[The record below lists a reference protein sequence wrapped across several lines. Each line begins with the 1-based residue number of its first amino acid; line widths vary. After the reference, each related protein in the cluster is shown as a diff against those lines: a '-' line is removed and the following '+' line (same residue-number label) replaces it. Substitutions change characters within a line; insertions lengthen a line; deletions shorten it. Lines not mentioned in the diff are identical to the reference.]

1 MSRDGVDDI
10 VRAAEDLAQR
20 LPQPLSPLAT
30 LAFNYAWTW
39 SPGGSDLFR
48 SIDPARFG
56 RTRQNP
62 VRLLQEVPAATLARL
77 AQDREFV
84 ERAETLAAGLRTEL
98 DRPADLERSS
108 GDGPVAFF
116 CAEFGVH
123 SSLPIYAGGLG
134 VLAGD
139 LLKEASDR
147 ALPMVGVGLMYT
159 QGYFHQRLDRHG
171 WQHEYWVET
180 DAERLPAAL
189 VTREDGTPLTI
200 TVPIRGRDVLVQVW
214 RVDVGRVPLFLL
226 DTELPGNGIIER
238 WITARLYIG
247 DRSTRL
253 SQYALL
259 GVGGVRAL
267 RAMGIEPSVIHLN
280 EGHAA
285 FAPLALAGDEVAA
298 GHDPQEALAAARE
311 RTVFTTHTPV
321 PAGNETF
328 EAKEVLET
336 LGDLARSLDPDTI
349 VGLGRSGPDDL
360 NGIGMTTLGLRLSRS
375 ANGVSRRHGEVAR
388 RMWRPLFGGAAEEEV
403 PIEHITNGV
412 HLPSWM
418 APPMRELLDRH
429 LGNGWERRAPDA
441 AVWEAAERI
450 PDEEVWA
457 VRNEMRSDL
466 VDYLRRKTAL
476 DLLGRGAAEDDVR
489 EAFEEFDPHA
499 LTVGF
504 ARRVATY
511 KRLYLLTYDS
521 DRALRIL
528 MGPPPVQLFL
538 AGKAHP
544 RDEEAKGVL
553 QNLFGLGRTARV
565 ASRVAYL
572 EDYDIA
578 MAARLVGGCDVWV
591 NLPRR
596 PLEASGTSG
605 MKAALNGGLNLSVL
619 DGWWAEAYDGVN
631 GWAVD
636 GSESQD
642 PSEQDGAD
650 STAFYDLLERE
661 VLPLFYDR
669 DETGIPRGWVRRVK
683 TSLRTAGS
691 TFTTAR
697 TLGEY
702 VERVYRPPT
711 VVSAP

>member
-171 WQHEYWVET
+171 WQHEYWVDT

-189 VTREDGTPLTI
+189 VTREDGMPLTI

-336 LGDLARSLDPDTI
+336 LGDLAQSLDPDTI

-360 NGIGMTTLGLRLSRS
+360 NGIGMTTLGLRLSRA

-388 RMWRPLFGGAAEEEV
+388 GMWRPLFGAAAEEEV

-441 AVWEAAERI
+441 TVWEAVERI

-499 LTVGF
+499 LTFGF

-511 KRLYLLTYDS
+511 KRLYLLIQDS

-528 MGPPPVQLFL
+528 TGPPPVQLFL

-544 RDEEAKGVL
+544 KDEEAKGVL

-578 MAARLVGGCDVWV
+578 MAARLVSGCDVWV